1 MKKPRIRKCLRHK
14 RLHAVTLAGSLLLL
28 SVLPYLSARVHA
40 KSTYTMQQVV
50 EDNISL
56 KNEDTVLISG
66 REDLELLDQYLESG
80 APVSKDTTFYQTCD
94 IALSDYTFSTV
105 QDNDKSLI
113 KIYHS
118 STEKC
123 EAVFD
128 ASSNKFYTDDSCQ
141 TESDFRSDQLHIR
154 IWDTTRAIN
163 TLSPG
168 FGITLC
174 SPPSQKELSDFL
186 TI

>member
-28 SVLPYLSARVHA
+28 SVLPYLPARVHA

-80 APVSKDTTFYQTCD
+80 APVSKDTTCFSFSHLRQT
-94 IALSDYTFSTV
+94 IPFGKY
-105 QDNDKSLI
+105 SLI
-113 KIYHS
+113 A
-118 STEKC
+118 T
-123 EAVFD
+123 
-128 ASSNKFYTDDSCQ
+128 
-141 TESDFRSDQLHIR
+141 
-154 IWDTTRAIN
+154 
-163 TLSPG
+163 
-168 FGITLC
+168 GI
-174 SPPSQKELSDFL
+174 SRF
-186 TI
+186 

>member
-1 MKKPRIRKCLRHK
+1 
-14 RLHAVTLAGSLLLL
+14 
-28 SVLPYLSARVHA
+28 
-40 KSTYTMQQVV
+40 MQQVV

-118 STEKC
+118 STENVRRYLTLPPISFIQMIPARQNQISAFR
-123 EAVFD
+123 EIHG
-128 ASSNKFYTDDSCQ
+128 T
-141 TESDFRSDQLHIR
+141 RSDQLHIR
-154 IWDTTRAIN
+154 LWDTTRAIN

-174 SPPSQKELSDFL
+174 SPPSQKELSDF
-186 TI
+186 